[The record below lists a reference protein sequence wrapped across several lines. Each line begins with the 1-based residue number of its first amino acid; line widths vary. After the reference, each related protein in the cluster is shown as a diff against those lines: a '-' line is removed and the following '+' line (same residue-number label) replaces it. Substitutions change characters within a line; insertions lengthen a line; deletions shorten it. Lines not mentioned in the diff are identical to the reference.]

1 MVSLRSTGALTL
13 AVTLGAAS
21 TGSAQ
26 TYRFVR
32 IADTRDG
39 PYALDPAS
47 RASINAA
54 GSVGFWRQRTFD
66 PSFHGIFHGSG
77 MGVVQVAANLDGAL
91 AGAALSAPVINDSGQ
106 FAFYSDF
113 GGVSSIWRAD
123 AGGGLTLIARSGAGT
138 FSGLQANPS
147 FNNAGAVAFRSGG
160 SAYINAGAGNVE
172 IYGPTVPAGFGVS
185 VGSDPH
191 LNNLGQLSMS
201 GGYAL
206 AVGGF
211 AHLRGGGEPP
221 TIIADGA
228 TTITTYLNDSVNDA
242 GTVVFGATT
251 TSGLAIWRGG
261 GAAAPSAFVTN
272 DGPYDR
278 LPLDAYSSFGSGG
291 EPAQNNVGTIAFLAT
306 LDAGGSGIFTGPD
319 PTTSRVI
326 QNGSTLFGRTVSNFF
341 GGLGRDAV
349 NDAGEIAFQAEL
361 LDPGG
366 TSQVVVK
373 AVPVPDQ
380 KWSAAGGGSWSTAG
394 NWLGPVP
401 DAVYHSASFTDAIT
415 SPSTVTVDG
424 AFRTGTILFD
434 NPNAYTIDGGTITL
448 YDSFGGT
455 IRVLSG
461 SHRVGSALVLQG
473 SAEINVAA
481 TAGVR
486 VDALRADRTLN
497 PTINLNKTGSGVA
510 TLGGLD
516 VDTFAID
523 AGTARLV
530 RPTGGVATVRALDL
544 AGALNAW
551 TARLDV
557 DDARLIIDYT
567 AHSPVSLVLNQL
579 KTGYAG
585 GAGPGK
591 GIASTAAAGDPLHA
605 TAVGVA
611 QSMDLFSGGG
621 GTFGGVAVDSTA
633 LLLRHTLYGDANL
646 DAKVDIADFGIVAS
660 RFNTSSYWARGDF
673 NYDGMTDIADFS
685 LLASNYNR
693 SLPESD
699 ARTTPEPAALMVAL
713 VGAGALRR
721 RERWA
726 QQRR

>member
-1 MVSLRSTGALTL
+1 MASPRSTGAVTL
-13 AVTLGAAS
+13 AVTLGAAC
-21 TGSAQ
+21 TASAQ
-26 TYRFVR
+26 AYRFVR

-39 PYALDPAS
+39 PYALDPSS

-66 PSFHGIFHGSG
+66 PSFHGIYHG
-77 MGVVQVAANLDGAL
+77 MGIGVAQVAGNLDGAL
-91 AGAALSAPVINDSGQ
+91 AGAALTAPVINDSGQ
-106 FAFYSDF
+106 FAFYSQL

-123 AGGGLTLIARSGAGT
+123 PGSGLTLIAQSGAGT

-147 FNNAGAVAFRSGG
+147 FNNSGAVAFRSGG
-160 SAYINAGAGNVE
+160 SAYVNAGAGNVE

-191 LNNLGQLSMS
+191 LNNLGQLSLS

-211 AHLRGGGEPP
+211 AHLRGGGGPP

-228 TTITTYLNDSVNDA
+228 TTITTFLNDSVNDA
-242 GTVVFGATT
+242 GTVVFGSTT

-278 LPLDAYSSFGSGG
+278 LPLDVYSSFGSGG

-319 PTTSRVI
+319 PETSRVI
-326 QNGSTLFGRTVSNFF
+326 QSGSTIFGRTVSNFF

-349 NDAGEIAFQAEL
+349 NAAGEIAFQAEL
-361 LDPGG
+361 LDTSGF
-366 TSQVVVK
+366 SQVVVK

-380 KWSAAGGGSWSTAG
+380 KWSSAGGGTWSTAG

-401 DAVYHSASFTDAIT
+401 DAVYHSANFTDAIT
-415 SPSTVTVDG
+415 APAAVTVDG
-424 AFRTGTILFD
+424 AFRAGTILFD
-434 NPNAYTIDGGTITL
+434 NANSYTIDGGTITL

-461 SHRVGSALVLQG
+461 SHRIGSAVVVQG
-473 SAEINVAA
+473 SAELNVAA
-481 TAGVR
+481 TAGLR

-497 PTINLNKTGSGVA
+497 PTINLSKTGIGVA
-510 TLGGLD
+510 TLGELD
-516 VDTFAID
+516 VDTLGIN
-523 AGTARLV
+523 AGTIRLM
-530 RPTGGVATVRALDL
+530 RPTSGVATVRGLDL

-551 TARLDV
+551 TVRFDV
-557 DDARLIIDYT
+557 DDASLIIDYT

-585 GAGPGK
+585 GAWTGN
-591 GIASTAAAGDPLHA
+591 GIASTAAAIDPLHA
-605 TAVGVA
+605 AAVGVA
-611 QSMDLFSGGG
+611 QSMDLFNGGG
-621 GTFGGVAVDSTA
+621 GTFGGVTVDSTA

-660 RFNTSSYWARGDF
+660 RFNTGSYWARGDF
-673 NYDGMTDIADFS
+673 NYDGVTDIADFS

-699 ARTTPEPAALMVAL
+699 ARATPEPAALLMAL

-721 RERWA
+721 RERTA
-726 QQRR
+726 QQGR